1 MVGRHSLQLDLH
13 FALHGT
19 ADREVWVLLL
29 ENLKDDLLL
38 NEVLVLI
45 RADPGGSSAK
55 SRRVLLV
62 IVHLSDLVV
71 LSVRAHDV
79 ESVGRVLGGHR
90 LVGNLVEVVM
100 DHLAQVD
107 EGVLLD
113 LNLGVHVNLYS
124 GGVNDAKIADEVLA
138 ALADDH
144 ELGFPEL
151 LVVGDLVVVSLTF
164 TDLVDTLGAVDGDL
178 QVLELLSINSLKF
191 HVQLVGGSLIRDRL
205 KSAAAKIDGDL
216 KLLRRE
222 LAELDSAQVAVA
234 VELVEAGVRLNFHA
248 AREAIDL

>member
-1 MVGRHSLQLDLH
+1 MVCRNSLQLNLH
-13 FALHGT
+13 LALHRA
-19 ADREVWVLLL
+19 ADGEVRVLLL

-38 NEVLVLI
+38 DEVFVLI
-45 RADPGGSSAK
+45 RADPGGSGAK

-62 IVHLSDLVV
+62 VVHLSDLVV
-71 LSVRAHDV
+71 LSVGAHDV
-79 ESVGRVLGGHR
+79 ESVSGVLRGHR

-124 GGVNDAKIADEVLA
+124 GGVNNAEIADEVLA
-138 ALADDH
+138 ALANDH
-144 ELGFPEL
+144 ELGLPEL
-151 LVVGDLVVVSLTF
+151 FVVGDLVVVGLTF

-178 QVLELLSINSLKF
+178 QVLELLSIDSLEF
-191 HVQLVGGSLIRDRL
+191 HVQLMGGGLIRDRL

-222 LAELDSAQVAVA
+222 LAELDRAQVAVA
-234 VELVEAGVRLNFHA
+234 VEFVEAGVRVDLHA